1 MGSYVRSSIL
11 TLKNEADA
19 VLAAQRH
26 RGTRSTRGC
35 AEEGVTFERFELRES
50 NEILPELDKVLELHV
65 HATMCKN

>member
-1 MGSYVRSSIL
+1 MGSHVRSSIL
-11 TLKNEADA
+11 ALKNEADV

-35 AEEGVTFERFELRES
+35 AEEGVTFELRES
-50 NEILPELDKVLELHV
+50 NEILTVLDKMLELHV